1 MTSYVQFDVWQSTA
15 GVNRQTVLQVVST
28 NKSSTFT
35 GTSSQTGSGYFID
48 ITGMAATITP
58 TSSTSKILIMLSM
71 YVGVTTAS
79 SGYQQNVRIRRNS
92 SYPII
97 GDLEGVRPRVSA
109 RINMYAI
116 NTYSMQML
124 SGCWLDSPA
133 STSALTYQVE
143 MGGYSSSPIVYVN
156 RQETY
161 QNSSNDYDGV
171 PVSSITLMEIAQ

>member
-1 MTSYVQFDVWQSTA
+1 MPSYGQFDVWQSTA

-28 NKSSTFT
+28 NKTNTFS
-35 GTSSQTGSGYFID
+35 GTSVQTGSGFFID
-48 ITGMAATITP
+48 VPGMTATITP
-58 TSSTSKILIMLSM
+58 TSSTSKILVMLSM

-116 NTYSMQML
+116 NTYTMQVI

-143 MGGYSSSPIVYVN
+143 LGGYTASPIVYVN

-171 PVSSITLMEIAQ
+171 PVSSITLMEISQ